1 MVKSTVWV
9 ASLTIV
15 YRGKC
20 ILRSIDRRISTFRGG
35 SFFEFFVPEL
45 LCTFLLPS
53 CVSTNKCPFLEEKR
67 GKKERKGRKKGKS
80 SSITRFDSIESKK
93 RREEKDRWN
102 PDSYCIESQSLT
114 GKKIETNPSN
124 SIRVG
129 SRGRNNGFSLHTP
142 WKSIFDVQFQT
153 QYQTL
158 RIFTTCVIKG
168 YRILD
173 IPG

>member
-20 ILRSIDRRISTFRGG
+20 ILRFIDRRISTFRGG

-67 GKKERKGRKKGKS
+67 GKKERKGGGSSFPSKTWRNKSRVPRLFRGKIFELALLVVVVVVTS
-80 SSITRFDSIESKK
+80 KPRTHMKFEWNIYMFVENSFLLPLLAPRGTRSRNGILISK
-93 RREEKDRWN
+93 E
-102 PDSYCIESQSLT
+102 
-114 GKKIETNPSN
+114 
-124 SIRVG
+124 
-129 SRGRNNGFSLHTP
+129 
-142 WKSIFDVQFQT
+142 IFGH
-153 QYQTL
+153 L
-158 RIFTTCVIKG
+158 EIGI
-168 YRILD
+168 I
-173 IPG
+173 